1 MSNAAAAGH
10 NISAS
15 RLGEAI
21 ADGIRARVLDL
32 SLQRGGGYLS
42 QACSSAEMFSALFSR
57 IMNLGDL
64 PAPMPAQRFNGV
76 PSARNKNA
84 VVGEAFNG
92 PKLPHLDRFYLS
104 PAHYC
109 MALYA
114 ALIEAGRLAPESM
127 IEFNSDGSTVEMIGS
142 EHSPG
147 MGMTTG
153 SFGQAISQVA
163 GIALARR
170 MRGETGNNWLFMSDG
185 EFGEGQ
191 VWEGLLFLAHQKLD
205 TVGIFVDVNGQQ
217 VDGLTEEVFDLGSL
231 ADKCRAFGAEAVDVD
246 GHDIEAMVTAARLI
260 GKGKPLVVLAH
271 TDTAR
276 GMDVLVPRKP
286 DLHYVGIHKE
296 EDKQQLVQTL
306 ADLRRRS
313 DRSNLLDA

>member
-1 MSNAAAAGH
+1 MTTAAPAGH
-10 NISAS
+10 NSSTYEPSAV
-15 RLGEAI
+15 
-21 ADGIRARVLDL
+21 ADGIRARVLEL
-32 SLQRGGGYLS
+32 SLSRGGGYLS
-42 QACSSAEMFSALFSR
+42 QACSSAEILSALFTR
-57 IMNLGDL
+57 VMKLGLLDEPRL
-64 PAPMPAQRFNGV
+64 APSFGGV
-76 PSARNKNA
+76 PSRTNKNA

-114 ALIEAGRLAPESM
+114 ALIEVGRLAPESM
-127 IEFNSDGSTVEMIGS
+127 AQFNRDGSTVEMIGS

-170 MRGETGNNWLFMSDG
+170 MRGESGRTWLFMSDG
-185 EFGEGQ
+185 EFDEGQ

-205 TVGIFVDVNGQQ
+205 RVGILVDVNGQQ
-217 VDGLTEEVFDLGSL
+217 VDGMTKDIFDLGSL
-231 ADKCRAFGAEAVDVD
+231 ADKCRAFGADAVEVD
-246 GHDIEAMVTAARLI
+246 GHDIEALAEAASRI
-260 GKGKPLVVLAH
+260 GGGRPLVILAN

-276 GMDVLVPRKP
+276 GMEVLSSRKP
-286 DLHYVGIHKE
+286 DLHYVGIHQNA
-296 EDKQQLVQTL
+296 DKAPLERTL
-306 ADLRRRS
+306 ASLRERAGHTAAAV
-313 DRSNLLDA
+313 N